1 MVEQSQSQLDEL
13 RKQLQA
19 AEETT
24 ATSKAKLEETQKEL
38 ERALPFEKQVKEQK
52 LLIGKLQHNAVTLN
66 DHLTKALR
74 LLKKGKPEDNVD
86 RYEFP
91 RVVIKYTRDSNSLV
105 PGKSSPITF
114 STSWLLIAPTPR
126 NSKFYN

>member
-1 MVEQSQSQLDEL
+1 MVEQSQHQMDDL

-19 AEETT
+19 AED
-24 ATSKAKLEETQKEL
+24 AAAASKNKLEETEKEL

-74 LLKKGKPEDNVD
+74 LLRKGKPEDNVD
-86 RYEFP
+86 RYVANPLSFS
-91 RVVIKYTRDSNSLV
+91 IKRLCGMERLLLTQHQD
-105 PGKSSPITF
+105 KS
-114 STSWLLIAPTPR
+114 
-126 NSKFYN
+126 